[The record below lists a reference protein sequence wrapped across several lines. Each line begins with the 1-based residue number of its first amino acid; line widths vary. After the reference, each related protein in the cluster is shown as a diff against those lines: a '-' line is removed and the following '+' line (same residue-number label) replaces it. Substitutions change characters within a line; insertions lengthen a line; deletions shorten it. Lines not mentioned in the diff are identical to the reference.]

1 MQRTDSSS
9 SVSPLRLRTER
20 SLAPRRWPLRNSS
33 GTAWPVR
40 TGKNDYDTKNDY
52 VKLTVLSFH
61 GQIPRQSGYAHPHER
76 RDPGAAV
83 FARADRTEARG
94 PGTERR
100 ALGGGGDATGAAAA
114 GEPSPALQCTA
125 PRVA

>member
-40 TGKNDYDTKNDY
+40 TGKNDYDIKNDY

-61 GQIPRQSGYAHPHER
+61 GQIPGQSGYAHPHER

-94 PGTERR
+94 PG
-100 ALGGGGDATGAAAA
+100 ATGRACAGGIDAVSTAAAR
-114 GEPSPALQCTA
+114 EPA
-125 PRVA
+125 